1 MVPGRPCLLSARH
14 PALLQARYRSPTIE
28 TMSVADFKIRQITF
42 DCHDPSKLVEF
53 WSAATGCEI
62 AADYGDFVMV
72 DSTPALGF
80 QRVQDPTPGKNR
92 MHIDGGGADREDLVE
107 RLKGLGATELGVHE
121 APGLV
126 WTVMQDPEGNEFC
139 VGNPGA

>member
-1 MVPGRPCLLSARH
+1 MRQPMRETKSVPIFS
-14 PALLQARYRSPTIE
+14 T
-28 TMSVADFKIRQITF
+28 RQITF
-42 DCHDPSKLVEF
+42 VCHDPSKLPKF

-80 QRVQDPTPGKNR
+80 QRVEEPTPGKNR
-92 MHIDGGGADREDLVE
+92 MHVDVGGAERETLIE
-107 RLKGLGATELGVHE
+107 RLKDLGATELTTHE

>member
-1 MVPGRPCLLSARH
+1 
-14 PALLQARYRSPTIE
+14 
-28 TMSVADFKIRQITF
+28 MSDPNFTIRQITF
-42 DCHDPSKLVEF
+42 DCLEPSRLAEF
-53 WSAATGCEI
+53 WAAATGCEI

-80 QRVQDPTPGKNR
+80 QRVKDPTPGKNR
-92 MHIDGGGADREDLVE
+92 MHIDVGGAERETLIE
-107 RLKGLGATELGVHE
+107 RLKDLGATELITHE

-139 VGNPGA
+139 VSIPGA

>member
-1 MVPGRPCLLSARH
+1 M
-14 PALLQARYRSPTIE
+14 E
-28 TMSVADFKIRQITF
+28 TVSDANFIIRQITF
-42 DCHDPSKLVEF
+42 DCHDPSRLAEF
-53 WSAATGCEI
+53 WAVATGCEI

-80 QRVQDPTPGKNR
+80 QRVEDPTPGKNR
-92 MHIDGGGADREDLVE
+92 MHIDVGGAERESLVE
-107 RLKGLGATELGVHE
+107 RLKDLGATELTTHE

-139 VGNPGA
+139 VGNLGA

>member
-1 MVPGRPCLLSARH
+1 M
-14 PALLQARYRSPTIE
+14 E
-28 TMSVADFKIRQITF
+28 TMSDPNFTIRQIIF
-42 DCHDPSKLVEF
+42 DCHDPSKLAKF

-92 MHIDGGGADREDLVE
+92 MHIDGYGNDREALVE
-107 RLKGLGATELGVHE
+107 RLKGLGATELGTHE
-121 APGLV
+121 ATGLV

-139 VGNPGA
+139 VGNPEA

>member
-1 MVPGRPCLLSARH
+1 MLKIG
-14 PALLQARYRSPTIE
+14 
-28 TMSVADFKIRQITF
+28 TMSAANFSIRQITF
-42 DCHDPSKLVEF
+42 DCHNPSKLAEF
-53 WSAATGCEI
+53 WSAATDCEV

-72 DSTPALGF
+72 NSTPALGF

-92 MHIDGGGADREDLVE
+92 IHIDGGGADRKAVVE
-107 RLKGLGATELGVHE
+107 RLKGLGATELGPHE

-139 VGNPGA
+139 VGSPED

>member
-1 MVPGRPCLLSARH
+1 M
-14 PALLQARYRSPTIE
+14 E
-28 TMSVADFKIRQITF
+28 TMSDANFIIRQITF
-42 DCHDPSKLVEF
+42 DCHDPSRLAEF
-53 WSAATGCEI
+53 WSAAAGCEI

-80 QRVQDPTPGKNR
+80 QRVEDPTPGKNR
-92 MHIDGGGADREDLVE
+92 MHIDVGGAERESLVE
-107 RLKGLGATELGVHE
+107 RLKDLGATELTTHE

-139 VGNPGA
+139 VGNLGA

>member
-1 MVPGRPCLLSARH
+1 M
-14 PALLQARYRSPTIE
+14 E
-28 TMSVADFKIRQITF
+28 TMSDPNFTIRQITF
-42 DCHDPSKLVEF
+42 DCHDPSKLAKF

-80 QRVQDPTPGKNR
+80 QRIEEPTPGKNR
-92 MHIDGGGADREDLVE
+92 MHVDVGGAERETLIE
-107 RLKGLGATELGVHE
+107 RLKDLGATELTTHE

-126 WTVMQDPEGNEFC
+126 WTIMQDPEGNEFC